1 MSKVRTVTCP
11 HCNNNHSIKSRAT
24 SIQRHF
30 SVQRNSQGLMEF
42 EMEIPSGVS
51 VNEWVIDKV
60 GLQDRMIL
68 SLFGGT
74 CVTIPYT
81 LLCGLADMTTQGL
94 MVTSVAVLGLAST
107 VSMVAIE
114 YLYSE
119 HDKAARWAINRYQKA
134 VDPVGET
141 SDSDTLK
148 LEVSEYREESQANN
162 KAYRYIDGLNV
173 TADQFAEWVFQIIE
187 NGKSLAIGQWT
198 GSGKL
203 FTRSQYDELMSKL
216 KDAGIVVKSP
226 SWKLTRGGRAALM
239 AYNKG
244 V

>member
-1 MSKVRTVTCP
+1 
-11 HCNNNHSIKSRAT
+11 
-24 SIQRHF
+24 
-30 SVQRNSQGLMEF
+30 
-42 EMEIPSGVS
+42 
-51 VNEWVIDKV
+51 
-60 GLQDRMIL
+60 MIL